1 MDEIDTIE
9 LQAYLS
15 QTRSPLTFPA
25 DGGAKLNLDISED
38 YVDAAY
44 LMRKHMRTKLLKITV
59 EAIAELPDTRD
70 SVELS
75 GDSG

>member
-1 MDEIDTIE
+1 VEVDTIE

-38 YVDAAY
+38 FVDAAY
-44 LMRKHMRTKLLKITV
+44 LLRKHMRTKLLKITV
-59 EAIAELPDTRD
+59 EAIGELPDAKDTPFD
-70 SVELS
+70 PES
-75 GDSG
+75 